1 MHCMRRPTSAVDG
14 ISVGQTPRWRWRLRQ
29 ALADGGYRD
38 HRIACARDAK
48 LGGNQDLLVY
58 VRPFSRP
65 RMKVFQHADV
75 SIMRLAAWHTVHRP
89 SWLHARDGCA
99 IVGACATRRT
109 WSTRNHLPNPR
120 QYHPLRP
127 TRARAPLDVAS
138 LNGTYDGTCSIAH
151 RWSMAVQDTGAW
163 RTLVRH
169 RW

>member
-58 VRPFSRP
+58 VRTFSRP
-65 RMKVFQHADV
+65 RMKAFQHADV

-89 SWLHARDGCA
+89 SWLHARDDLQLWAPARRG
-99 IVGACATRRT
+99 VRGQHATICRIHDNIIR
-109 WSTRNHLPNPR
+109 
-120 QYHPLRP
+120 
-127 TRARAPLDVAS
+127 
-138 LNGTYDGTCSIAH
+138 
-151 RWSMAVQDTGAW
+151 
-163 RTLVRH
+163 
-169 RW
+169 